1 MVLSV
6 MNSMSDRGTV
16 SRFNDTSS
24 NDLNSRNGRIAG
36 TKTSQSPEISDAL
49 QMFELETL
57 SSFANDN
64 FTVFTAAFNPCPMII
79 AGVRVDF

>member
-16 SRFNDTSS
+16 SRFSDTSS

-36 TKTSQSPEISDAL
+36 TKASQSPEISDTP
-49 QMFELETL
+49 QIFELEML

-64 FTVFTAAFNPCPMII
+64 FTVL
-79 AGVRVDF
+79 